1 MHLESR
7 KFSQPCN
14 MHEKSQSNDDVEG
27 RMRTKRGFSLS
38 TVVIVFTFLLMGS
51 LGTFAQSDPP
61 YPDDLSYFLNG
72 NNPYSSAVGGQIYRG
87 DGTFYTGTWA
97 GSVSC
102 STTSPYP
109 CTGGNWTSSGAL
121 TSPVEQCLAC
131 HYHANSSSNRGAMYL
146 MTGHKNTF
154 RKVAPGTPWAGP
166 DGNTY
171 TTADTYYGS
180 GSTYN
185 WTTGTVTVGSCDPF
199 SVPLQLG
206 LTVLDPAC
214 SYTGYASSQSVLYL
228 LGGWMYYG
236 GNSGSGDPQL
246 NSVFDAGAVAGFTG
260 EQYPNGN
267 YDCMRCHATGYNF
280 VAANSSTGTLL
291 GGPVGTS
298 YAGPEPTTLTST
310 SGGYTAITDAQFRR
324 WPTDQTSGT
333 SSWYLTGVQ
342 CERCHITDVNISTA
356 PYNVSHP
363 SSGGLYGLTIP
374 TVATG
379 QASTALCMEC
389 HREETVNTAAKTITP
404 TYPPVAIDKGY
415 CSDFSNNPYSSC
427 TATWIY
433 KPTIPYGMGTTFLNS
448 PHAGFTGTLAQNNQN
463 SPDLSIAIS
472 GTYSATVAT
481 PEGGYFKETS
491 GTDSGQNKGCT
502 GCHDPHYTT
511 VVTPSQYT
519 ANNALYHTLQG
530 TTETNCS
537 NGTCHSNITNNL
549 MATIKHP
556 VGIGTPFPTGTA
568 ADVPGACVVCHMQA
582 ASPNPSYPTQGVPQ
596 NHFFRVSVD
605 PNYYTFPTA
614 AQYYSGTTTLNT
626 ATDTVTGFT
635 GAIWQDVD
643 IACGQCHAGGN
654 ASGENPYG
662 IVQPNPAPPAF
673 ARIYLASAATGIHGF
688 DTLPTAATPTFS
700 LGSGT
705 YTSAQTVTLSDAT
718 SGAAIYY
725 NINTVAPPTASSTKY
740 TAPIVVSSN
749 TTIQAVAEGGI
760 GYNPNTLSATA
771 TAQYNIQAATPTF
784 SLGPGIYYKPQTL
797 TLSDTTSGAPIY
809 YTTDGSNPTT
819 SPTAILYGGG
829 SIAVSVPTTFNVV
842 AGNNAGLIDGTG
854 LTYSTIAAETI
865 TIKALPPTFSPG
877 GGTYTGAQTV
887 QITNNS
893 SSSAATI
900 YYAFNAAPTT
910 ANSCASPCSVAVSAS
925 ETLEA
930 VSAYDTGL
938 LSQSSV
944 TSAVYTLKAP
954 APTFSPGAGTYK
966 KAQGVNVTLAD
977 TPGLTIC
984 YTTNGT
990 APAVNTAG
998 VCTAGSAYTAAIP
1011 VSVTTTIE
1019 AVAGGN
1025 GYGASTVVR
1034 AIYTLQ

>member
-1 MHLESR
+1 
-7 KFSQPCN
+7 
-14 MHEKSQSNDDVEG
+14 
-27 RMRTKRGFSLS
+27 MRTKRGFSLL
-38 TVVIVFTFLLMGS
+38 TVVIVFTLLLMGS
-51 LGTFAQSDPP
+51 LSTFAQSDPP
-61 YPDDLSYFLNG
+61 YPDDLTYNLNG
-72 NNPYSSAVGGQIYRG
+72 NDPYSSAIGGQIYRG
-87 DGTFYTGTWA
+87 DGTSYTGTWA

-109 CTGGNWTSSGAL
+109 CTGGNWTSSGAV
-121 TSPVEQCLAC
+121 TAPIEQCLAC
-131 HYHANSSSNRGAMYL
+131 HYHAQSTVNRGVNYL
-146 MTGHKNTF
+146 LTGHKNTF
-154 RKVAPGTPWAGP
+154 RKVAPAAGIGPWAGP

-185 WTTGTVTVGSCDPF
+185 WTNGTVTVGTCDSPTNYPLTLALSLVDPSC
-199 SVPLQLG
+199 G
-206 LTVLDPAC
+206 
-214 SYTGYASSQSVLYL
+214 YTGYGTTQGLLYL
-228 LGGWMYYG
+228 LGGWLYYG
-236 GNSGSGDPQL
+236 GNSSTGNPEL
-246 NSVFDAGAVAGFTG
+246 NTVFDNSAIAGFTG

-363 SSGGLYGLTIP
+363 SSGGLDGLTIP
-374 TVATG
+374 SVATD

-389 HREETVNTAAKTITP
+389 HREETVSTTGSGTITP
-404 TYPPVAIDKGY
+404 TYPPVAIDTGY
-415 CSDFSNNPYSSC
+415 CSDFSNNPYSAC
-427 TATWIY
+427 TATWVY
-433 KPTIPYGMGTTFLNS
+433 KPTIPYGMGTTFLNG
-448 PHAGFTGTLAQNNQN
+448 PHAEFSGTVTQNHQN
-463 SPDLSIAIS
+463 SPDLSVTIS
-472 GTYSATVAT
+472 GTYSATMAT
-481 PEGGYFKETS
+481 PEGGYFVETS
-491 GTDSGQNKGCT
+491 GTNSGQNKGCI
-502 GCHDPHYTT
+502 GCHDPHFTT
-511 VVTPSQYT
+511 VVTPAQYT

-582 ASPNPSYPTQGVPQ
+582 ASPNPGNPTQGVPQ

-614 AQYYSGTTTLNT
+614 AQYYGGTTALNV

-635 GAIWQDVD
+635 GAIWNDVD

-654 ASGENPYG
+654 ASGQNPYG

-673 ARIYLASAATGIHGF
+673 ARVYLASAATGIHGF

-705 YTSAQTVTLSDAT
+705 YTSTQTVTLSDAT
-718 SGAAIYY
+718 SGATIYY

-760 GYNPNTLSATA
+760 GYNPSTLSATA

-797 TLSDTTSGAPIY
+797 TLSDTTLGAPIY

-829 SIAVSVPTTFNVV
+829 SIAISVPTTFKVV
-842 AGNNAGLIDGTG
+842 AGNNAGLIDGMG
-854 LTYSTIAAETI
+854 LTYSSIAAETI

-877 GGTYTGAQTV
+877 GGTYGVAQTV
-887 QITNNS
+887 KITDSAS
-893 SSSAATI
+893 SPGATV

-910 ANSCASPCSVAVSAS
+910 SSTSCSSPCSVPVSVS

-930 VSAYDTGL
+930 VSAFDTNL
-938 LSQSSV
+938 LSASSV
-944 TSAVYTLKAP
+944 TSATYTFTAP
-954 APTFSPGAGTYK
+954 APTFSPAGGTYRT
-966 KAQGVNVTLAD
+966 AQNVVLSD
-977 TPGLTIC
+977 TASVTIC
-984 YTTNGT
+984 YAIGTT
-990 APAVNTAG
+990 PAVNSAG
-998 VCTAGSAYTAAIP
+998 VCTAGTAYSAPIP
-1011 VSVTTTIE
+1011 VSAPTTIY

-1025 GYGASTVVR
+1025 GYTTSTVVR
-1034 AIYTLQ
+1034 AIYTIP

>member
-1 MHLESR
+1 
-7 KFSQPCN
+7 
-14 MHEKSQSNDDVEG
+14 
-27 RMRTKRGFSLS
+27 
-38 TVVIVFTFLLMGS
+38 
-51 LGTFAQSDPP
+51 
-61 YPDDLSYFLNG
+61 
-72 NNPYSSAVGGQIYRG
+72 
-87 DGTFYTGTWA
+87 
-97 GSVSC
+97 
-102 STTSPYP
+102 
-109 CTGGNWTSSGAL
+109 
-121 TSPVEQCLAC
+121 
-131 HYHANSSSNRGAMYL
+131 MYL

-154 RKVAPGTPWAGP
+154 RKGAPASPWAGP

-185 WTTGTVTVGSCDPF
+185 WTTGSVTVGSCDPF

-206 LTVLDPAC
+206 LTVLDPSC
-214 SYTGYASSQSVLYL
+214 GYAGYGSSQSVLYL

-246 NSVFDAGAVAGFTG
+246 NTVFDAGAVAGFTG
-260 EQYPNGN
+260 EQYPDGN

-280 VAANSSTGTLL
+280 AAANSATGTL
-291 GGPVGTS
+291 VGQTS
-298 YAGPEPTTLTST
+298 YAGPEPTIAPLST
-310 SGGYTAITDAQFRR
+310 TGSYTAITDAEFSR
-324 WPTDQTSGT
+324 WPSDQKSGT

-342 CERCHITDVNISTA
+342 CERCHNTQVGV
-356 PYNVSHP
+356 PPPLYNVSHP
-363 SSGGLYGLTIP
+363 SSTGAGGETIP
-374 TVATG
+374 TVATD

-389 HREETVNTAAKTITP
+389 HREEIVNTTAKTITP
-404 TYPPVAIDKGY
+404 TYPPVAVDKGY
-415 CSDFSNNPYSSC
+415 CSDFSNNPYGSC

-433 KPTIPYGMGTTFLNS
+433 KPTIPYGMGTTFLNG
-448 PHAGFTGTLAQNNQN
+448 PHAEFTGTLAQNNQN

-472 GTYSATVAT
+472 GTYSATIAT
-481 PEGGYFKETS
+481 PEGGYFVET
-491 GTDSGQNKGCT
+491 GATNTGQNKGCT

-511 VVTPSQYT
+511 VVTPAQYT

-537 NGTCHSNITNNL
+537 NSTCHSNITNNF

-556 VGIGTPFPTGTA
+556 VGAGTPFPTGTS

-582 ASPNPSYPTQGVPQ
+582 ASPNPTNPTQGVPQ

-605 PNYYTFPTA
+605 PNYYTYPTVT
-614 AQYYSGTTTLNT
+614 QYYSGTTALNV

-654 ASGENPYG
+654 ASGQNPYG
-662 IVQPNPAPPAF
+662 IALPNPAPPAF
-673 ARIYLASAATGIHGF
+673 TRTYLATAATGIHGF

-705 YTSAQTVTLSDAT
+705 YTTAQTVTLSDAT
-718 SGAAIYY
+718 SGATIYY

-749 TTIQAVAEGGI
+749 TTIQAVAEGGT
-760 GYNPNTLSATA
+760 GYNPSTLSATA

-784 SLGPGIYYKPQTL
+784 SLGPGTYYKPQTL

-829 SIAVSVPTTFNVV
+829 SITVSVPTTFNVV

-854 LTYSTIAAETI
+854 LTYSSIASETI

-877 GGTYTGAQTV
+877 GGSYSTAQTV
-887 QITNNS
+887 KITDSAS
-893 SSSAATI
+893 SPGATI

-910 ANSCASPCSVAVSAS
+910 SSTSCASPCSVPVSVS

-930 VSAYDTGL
+930 VSAFDTNL
-938 LSQSSV
+938 LSASSV
-944 TSAVYTLKAP
+944 TTATYTFTAP
-954 APTFSPGAGTYK
+954 APTFSPAAGTYRT
-966 KAQGVNVTLAD
+966 AQNIVLSD
-977 TPGLTIC
+977 TVSPITIC
-984 YTTNGT
+984 YTTNNTTPVLGT
-990 APAVNTAG
+990 TNGTCANGTP
-998 VCTAGSAYTAAIP
+998 YTAAIP
-1011 VSVTTTIE
+1011 LSSSATIY
-1019 AVAGGN
+1019 AIAGLD

-1034 AIYTLQ
+1034 AIYTIP

>member
-1 MHLESR
+1 
-7 KFSQPCN
+7 
-14 MHEKSQSNDDVEG
+14 
-27 RMRTKRGFSLS
+27 
-38 TVVIVFTFLLMGS
+38 
-51 LGTFAQSDPP
+51 
-61 YPDDLSYFLNG
+61 
-72 NNPYSSAVGGQIYRG
+72 
-87 DGTFYTGTWA
+87 
-97 GSVSC
+97 
-102 STTSPYP
+102 
-109 CTGGNWTSSGAL
+109 
-121 TSPVEQCLAC
+121 
-131 HYHANSSSNRGAMYL
+131 MYL

-154 RKVAPGTPWAGP
+154 RKVAPGSPWAGP

-206 LTVLDPAC
+206 LSVLDPSC
-214 SYTGYASSQSVLYL
+214 SYTGYGSPQSILYL
-228 LGGWMYYG
+228 LGGWVYYG
-236 GNSGSGDPQL
+236 GNSSTGDPQL

-280 VAANSSTGTLL
+280 AAAGSATGTASTGA
-291 GGPVGTS
+291 TS
-298 YAGPEPTTLTST
+298 YAGPEPTIAPLST
-310 SGGYTAITDAQFRR
+310 SGSYTGITDAQFSR
-324 WPTDQTSGT
+324 WPTDQTPYGT

-342 CERCHITDVNISTA
+342 CERCHNTQVSINS
-356 PYNVSHP
+356 PLNNVSHP
-363 SSGGLYGLTIP
+363 SSTGFGGETIP
-374 TVATG
+374 TVATD

-389 HREETVNTAAKTITP
+389 HREETVVDAYVPKPATHTITP
-404 TYPPVAIDKGY
+404 TYPPVAIDTGY
-415 CSDFSNNPYSSC
+415 CSDMTNSPQSSC
-427 TATWIY
+427 GATWVY
-433 KPTIPYGMGTTFLNS
+433 KPAISHAQGTEFLNS
-448 PHAGFTGTLAQNNQN
+448 PHAEFSGTLTQNNQN
-463 SPDLSIAIS
+463 SPDLSITIS

-481 PEGGYFKETS
+481 PEGGYFVETS
-491 GTDSGQNKGCT
+491 GADSGQNKGCI

-511 VVTPSQYT
+511 VVTPSQYA
-519 ANNALYHTLQG
+519 ANNSLYHTLQG
-530 TTETNCS
+530 TTEKNCS
-537 NGTCHSNITNNL
+537 SSGCHSNITTNL

-582 ASPNPSYPTQGVPQ
+582 ASPNPTYPTQGVPQ
-596 NHFFRVSVD
+596 NHFFRISVD
-605 PNYYTFPTA
+605 PNYYTYPTA
-614 AQYYSGTTTLNT
+614 AQFYSGAPGANALNT

-635 GAIWQDVD
+635 GAIWNDVD
-643 IACGQCHAGGN
+643 VACGQCHAGGN
-654 ASGENPYG
+654 GSGQNPYG
-662 IVQPNPAPPAF
+662 IAQPNPAPPAF
-673 ARIYLASAATGIHGF
+673 ARVYLASAATGIHGF

-705 YTSAQTVTLSDAT
+705 YTTAQTVTLSDAT
-718 SGAAIYY
+718 SGATIYY
-725 NINTVAPPTASSTKY
+725 NINTVAAPTASSTKY

-749 TTIQAVAEGGI
+749 TTIQAVAAGGT
-760 GYNPNTLSATA
+760 GYNPTTLSATA

-829 SIAVSVPTTFNVV
+829 PIAVSVPTTFNAV

-854 LTYSTIAAETI
+854 LTYSNIASETI

-877 GGTYTGAQTV
+877 GGTYGVAQTV
-887 QITNNS
+887 KITDSAS
-893 SSSAATI
+893 SPGATI

-910 ANSCASPCSVAVSAS
+910 SSTSCSSPCPVPVSVS

-930 VSAYDTGL
+930 VSAFDTGL
-938 LSQSSV
+938 LSESSV
-944 TSAVYTLKAP
+944 TTATYTFTAP

-977 TPGLTIC
+977 TASVTIC

-990 APAVNTAG
+990 TPAVNAAG
-998 VCTAGSAYTAAIP
+998 VCTAGSAFTAAIP
-1011 VSVTTTIE
+1011 VSVTTTIY

-1025 GYGASTVVR
+1025 GYGTSSVVR